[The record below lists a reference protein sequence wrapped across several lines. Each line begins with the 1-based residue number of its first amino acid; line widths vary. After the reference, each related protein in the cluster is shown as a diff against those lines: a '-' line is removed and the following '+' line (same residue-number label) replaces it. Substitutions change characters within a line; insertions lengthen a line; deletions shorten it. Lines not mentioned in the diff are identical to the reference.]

1 MCITGLKQV
10 DFPSLLLCPS
20 FSLSLSLSLSPG
32 SVAGIVIMFII
43 TVVLVLGGLY
53 YYKMR

>member
-10 DFPSLLLCPS
+10 V
-20 FSLSLSLSLSPG
+20 SLSLSFVVSLLLSLSPG
-32 SVAGIVIMFII
+32 SVAAIVIMFII

-53 YYKMR
+53 YYKIR